1 MSQADWKNSATE
13 PVLRLLA
20 ESDLAL
26 SAKSIVFNLGHKLER
41 PPSRA
46 TVHRA
51 LSGALNAG
59 LVTQPEGT
67 LYAITDTGRDYVA
80 GNLSVS
86 EIEATEDEEPP
97 T

>member
-1 MSQADWKNSATE
+1 MTDWKNSATE

-26 SAKSIVFNLGHKLER
+26 SAKSIVYNLEQRLER

-51 LSGALNAG
+51 LSGALDAG
-59 LVTQPEGT
+59 LVTQPEGK
-67 LYAITDTGRDYVA
+67 LYAITDTGRNYVA
-80 GNLSVS
+80 GNLSMS
-86 EIEATEDEEPP
+86 EIGAIEDEEPP

>member
-1 MSQADWKNSATE
+1 MTDWKNSATD

-26 SAKSIVFNLGHKLER
+26 SAKSIVYNLDQQLER

-51 LSGALNAG
+51 LSGALDAG
-59 LVTQPEGT
+59 LVTQPEGA
-67 LYAITDTGRDYVA
+67 LYAITDSGRDYMA
-80 GNLSVS
+80 GNLSMS
-86 EIEATEDEEPP
+86 EIEATEDEEPL

>member
-1 MSQADWKNSATE
+1 MQADWKNSATE

-20 ESDLAL
+20 DSDLAL
-26 SAKSIVFNLGHKLER
+26 SATSIVYNLNKQLER

-51 LSGALNAG
+51 LSGALDAG
-59 LVTQPEGT
+59 LVHQPEGA

-80 GNLSVS
+80 GDLSMS
-86 EIEATEDEEPP
+86 EIEATENKESP